1 MRGDDT
7 TAYEF
12 LTRLSP
18 ARTLPET
25 SEGVAA
31 LVFAWT
37 TLSAAFGAN
46 AADTFPTMTLRTAP
60 GLVRALR
67 SP

>member
-1 MRGDDT
+1 MKDLMRGDDT

-31 LVFAWT
+31 LVFA
-37 TLSAAFGAN
+37 
-46 AADTFPTMTLRTAP
+46 
-60 GLVRALR
+60 
-67 SP
+67 